1 VRDGSGVDCHRRFLD
16 RLRLVLLPVPLA
28 HFRVA
33 DLGQALE
40 SLAALRRGCGVVLR
54 RRAPRPVDLALQSV
68 AMEKNKIQY
77 KQSSV
82 TSIKWL

>member
-1 VRDGSGVDCHRRFLD
+1 VVVMCGMVLVWTVAVAVLD

-54 RRAPRPVDLALQSV
+54 RRARRGGGRRVDVFFLS
-68 AMEKNKIQY
+68 KNHDLLI
-77 KQSSV
+77 
-82 TSIKWL
+82 